1 MMQDASDVLKNAGLK
16 AGDSTQTN
24 ISASKQAQQQ

>member
-16 AGDSTQTN
+16 AGDST
-24 ISASKQAQQQ
+24 